1 MSRRRMKARLMIAF
15 TLRYARYAAS
25 ILSSVGFG
33 THLN

>member
-1 MSRRRMKARLMIAF
+1 MIAF
-15 TLRYARYAAS
+15 TWRYARYAAS